1 MTAIDKPKRGPGRP
15 KGLGRVPG
23 SGRAKGTRNKDRTAT
38 IEQIMREADPIQ
50 YLCKVARGDR
60 MEAGDGPD
68 AKKKSWWFPTG
79 DQRLTAMQTLARK
92 VLPDLRATELTGRD
106 GEPVIPPTRVDELY
120 STMEVARR
128 LAFVLAGGLEA
139 KRVLE
144 ETDASGVDPEPEPIP
159 EPEAPSK
166 PVEEPPEPPVEPAEP
181 SLPKHAYLHIEE
193 GVLDPSGTR
202 AWVVMAGREE
212 QSVFHGADARQL
224 ARDWMARK
232 FGASPAEEIELP
244 LSEEVI
250 P

>member
-92 VLPDLRATELTGRD
+92 VLPDLKATELTGRD
-106 GEPVIPPTRVDELY
+106 GTPVIKPSRHDELY
-120 STMEVARR
+120 SSLELARR
-128 LAFVLAGGLEA
+128 TAYLLAAGDAAIQELSVL
-139 KRVLE
+139 
-144 ETDASGVDPEPEPIP
+144 DAPRIDTVSQPIP
-159 EPEAPSK
+159 EPEL
-166 PVEEPPEPPVEPAEP
+166 EPE
-181 SLPKHAYLHIEE
+181 S
-193 GVLDPSGTR
+193 
-202 AWVVMAGREE
+202 
-212 QSVFHGADARQL
+212 
-224 ARDWMARK
+224 
-232 FGASPAEEIELP
+232 
-244 LSEEVI
+244 
-250 P
+250 

>member
-92 VLPDLRATELTGRD
+92 VLPDLKATEITGAD
-106 GEPVIPPTRVDELY
+106 GAPLIKPTRRDELY
-120 STMEVARR
+120 SSLEVARR
-128 LAFVLAGGLEA
+128 TAFLLAAGDAANQEIAVLGAPRIDTESQL
-139 KRVLE
+139 
-144 ETDASGVDPEPEPIP
+144 IP
-159 EPEAPSK
+159 EPETAGK
-166 PVEEPPEPPVEPAEP
+166 EPEPPVAPTEP
-181 SLPKHAYLHIEE
+181 SLAPGGPKRR
-193 GVLDPSGTR
+193 DR
-202 AWVVMAGREE
+202 AVRRPERV
-212 QSVFHGADARQL
+212 
-224 ARDWMARK
+224 
-232 FGASPAEEIELP
+232 
-244 LSEEVI
+244 
-250 P
+250 

>member
-92 VLPDLRATELTGRD
+92 VLPDLKATEITGA
-106 GEPVIPPTRVDELY
+106 GGTPLIEPPTHRENLMSNLELAMQI
-120 STMEVARR
+120 SFALRK
-128 LAFVLAGGLEA
+128 GDEA
-139 KRVLE
+139 KKEL
-144 ETDASGVDPEPEPIP
+144 DAMDGPTAVAEPEPAPEPET
-159 EPEAPSK
+159 AT
-166 PVEEPPEPPVEPAEP
+166 EPPAEPAEP
-181 SLPKHAYLHIEE
+181 LFPKHAYVYIEE
-193 GVLDPSGTR
+193 GERERSGTR
-202 AWVVMAGREE
+202 AWLAMEDRDVLNT
-212 QSVFHGADARQL
+212 FHGADARQK
-224 ARDWMARK
+224 ARDWVGMK
-232 FGASPAEEIELP
+232 FGASPAEEIEVP
-244 LSEEVI
+244 LSEAVTQ
-250 P
+250 